1 MNKLE
6 LSAEKVFP
14 LKNTQMIG
22 LLENNKK
29 NVVLLEKKTY
39 KPIENIAF
47 GGVIINSIINI
58 PIIKDSK
65 VFCIATN
72 DKFLNFYDS
81 TEN

>member
-1 MNKLE
+1 ME

-14 LKNTQMIG
+14 LRNSLMIG

-29 NVVLLEKKTY
+29 NVSLLEKKTY

-47 GGVIINSIINI
+47 GGVIINCIIYI
-58 PIIKDSK
+58 PECKGCK
-65 VFCIATN
+65 VYCLATN

-81 TEN
+81 Q